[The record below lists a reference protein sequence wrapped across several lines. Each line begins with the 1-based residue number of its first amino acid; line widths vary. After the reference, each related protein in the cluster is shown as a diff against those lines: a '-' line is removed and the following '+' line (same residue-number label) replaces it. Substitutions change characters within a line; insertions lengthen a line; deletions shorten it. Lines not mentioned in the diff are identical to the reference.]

1 MNTTQSHI
9 NSTETMAEGESALK
23 ILFSLSLDLLCTFGQ
38 NGYFQQINP
47 AWEKVLGWTCSQLR
61 SRPWIEWIYR
71 EDREFTLN
79 ALRDCGHGKLV
90 EYRNRI
96 YHKDGSLRWLAWRIS
111 QDEQGL
117 IYGVAKN
124 ITSIKELESGLDD
137 GNSTGCYEG
146 SKGSENLNPDDQN
159 LKSYFALLTAWLYR
173 YKAVS
178 QISGQLLYEWNTQ
191 TNELIWGHNIEQV
204 LGYYP
209 GEIAN
214 TGQGWDQ
221 LIYPDDLERY
231 RHIIE
236 RVIVTKEPIDLEYR
250 MRKKDGTYITV
261 ENKGQFYLDS
271 AGNLNRLV
279 GLIVDI
285 TKRKQAEEALR
296 LSEKRFRLAVD
307 NFPGTFMIYDA
318 QRRLQFINQQGV
330 KLTGVSDSP
339 LLGHTDEEIY
349 PRVFKDIYVKLLQ
362 KAVET
367 RTPQVE
373 ELTLTLPEVGE
384 LTVLATYIPLLD
396 EQGNIY
402 QVIGIIQDTTQRKQ
416 AEVELRQAYQ
426 QLRLNTAA
434 ALDEKDAQFR
444 RVFDE
449 APIGMSLSDLDYQF
463 IQVNRALYEMLGY
476 TKSEL
481 MALNGLAITHPEDLE
496 QAQPYIRQ
504 VIQGEIDSFKLE
516 IRYRKKN
523 QDTLW
528 GNLTMMAMRDQ
539 AGEILCILSMV
550 EDITERKQA
559 EEALRH
565 SEERF
570 RAIIED
576 QTELICRLKL
586 DGTLTFVNDAYCRY
600 FGKDRS
606 ELVGKVFLPKMP
618 PEDEDIVTRNFRSLS
633 VDNPINTYEHRVLL
647 DSGEIRWQQWSD
659 RAMFDEH
666 GNFLEC
672 QAVGRDITELKQAEA
687 DIRKA
692 LVKEKELSQLR
703 SGFVSLVS
711 HEFRTPLTTIQ
722 SSAQMLQRY
731 EDKLSPE
738 KKLKHHDK
746 IQHAVLR
753 MTQLLDDVLT
763 IGKADAGKLKFEP
776 ASMDLVALC
785 QDILENIKINL
796 GYKHNLIFIT
806 HGCCQDALI
815 DERLLSHVVN
825 NLLLNAIKYSPE
837 GGTIKFE
844 LNCDS
849 STAVIQ
855 VQDQGI
861 GIPKK
866 DQEKLFESFER
877 ASNVGSIPGTGLG
890 LAIVKK
896 CLDLHEGTIAV
907 NSEVGV
913 GTTFT
918 VTLPLH
924 LATDQNRE

>member
-9 NSTETMAEGESALK
+9 KSTETMAEAESAIK

-38 NGYFQQINP
+38 NGYFQQLNP
-47 AWEKVLGWTCSQLR
+47 AWEKVLGWTCSELR
-61 SRPWIEWIYR
+61 SRPWIEWIYP
-71 EDREFTLN
+71 EDRAFTLN
-79 ALRDCGHGKLV
+79 ALRDCGQGKLV
-90 EYRNRI
+90 EYRSRF
-96 YHKDGSLRWLAWRIS
+96 YHKDRSLRWLAWRIS

-117 IYGVAKN
+117 IYAVVKD
-124 ITSIKELESGLDD
+124 ITSIKQLESGFDY
-137 GNSTGCYEG
+137 GNSTGSYKG
-146 SKGSENLNPDDQN
+146 SKGFENLNLDQQN
-159 LKSYFALLTAWLYR
+159 FKSDFALLREWVYR
-173 YKAVS
+173 YEAVS
-178 QISGQLLYEWNTQ
+178 QISGHLLYEWNTQ
-191 TNELIWGHNIEQV
+191 TNDLIWGHNIEQV

-209 GEIAN
+209 GELTN
-214 TGQGWDQ
+214 TGQGWDE

-231 RHIIE
+231 RHTIE
-236 RVIVTKEPIDLEYR
+236 RVIFTKEPFDIEYR
-250 MRKKDGTYITV
+250 IRKKDGRYITV

-271 AGNLNRLV
+271 SGNFNRLL

-285 TKRKQAEEALR
+285 TERKQAEEALR

-307 NFPGTFMIYDA
+307 NYPGTFMIYDA

-330 KLTGVSDSP
+330 RLTGVADSP

-349 PRVFKDIYVKLLQ
+349 PPVFKDIYVKLLQ

-367 RTPQVE
+367 RMPQVE

-426 QLRLNTAA
+426 QLRLNTEA
-434 ALDEKDAQFR
+434 ALDQKEAKFR

-463 IQVNRALYEMLGY
+463 IQVNRAFYEMLGY

-481 MALNGLAITHPEDLE
+481 MTLNGLTITHPEDLE
-496 QAQPYIRQ
+496 KAKPYIRQ

-516 IRYRKKN
+516 IRYLKKN
-523 QDTLW
+523 QHTLW
-528 GNLTMMAMRDQ
+528 GNLTMMAMRDK

-559 EEALRH
+559 EEAVRH

-600 FGKDRS
+600 FDKDRS
-606 ELVGKVFLPKMP
+606 QLVGKVFLPKMP

-633 VDNPINTYEHRVLL
+633 VENPINTYEHRVLL

-659 RAMFDEH
+659 RAMFDEN
-666 GNFLEC
+666 GQFIEC

-687 DIRKA
+687 DILNA
-692 LVKEKELSQLR
+692 LAKEKELGQLR

-731 EDKLSPE
+731 EEKLSPE

-776 ASMDLVALC
+776 EPIDLVALC

-796 GYKHNLIFIT
+796 GSKHNVMFIS
-806 HGCCQDALI
+806 HGSCQDALI

-844 LNCDS
+844 LNCNS
-849 STAVIQ
+849 SAAVIQ
-855 VQDQGI
+855 VQDHGI
-861 GIPKK
+861 GIPIK

-896 CLDLHEGTIAV
+896 CLDLHDAKIVV

-924 LATDQNRE
+924 FATNQNN

>member
-1 MNTTQSHI
+1 
-9 NSTETMAEGESALK
+9 
-23 ILFSLSLDLLCTFGQ
+23 
-38 NGYFQQINP
+38 
-47 AWEKVLGWTCSQLR
+47 
-61 SRPWIEWIYR
+61 
-71 EDREFTLN
+71 
-79 ALRDCGHGKLV
+79 
-90 EYRNRI
+90 
-96 YHKDGSLRWLAWRIS
+96 
-111 QDEQGL
+111 
-117 IYGVAKN
+117 
-124 ITSIKELESGLDD
+124 
-137 GNSTGCYEG
+137 
-146 SKGSENLNPDDQN
+146 
-159 LKSYFALLTAWLYR
+159 
-173 YKAVS
+173 
-178 QISGQLLYEWNTQ
+178 
-191 TNELIWGHNIEQV
+191 
-204 LGYYP
+204 
-209 GEIAN
+209 
-214 TGQGWDQ
+214 
-221 LIYPDDLERY
+221 
-231 RHIIE
+231 
-236 RVIVTKEPIDLEYR
+236 
-250 MRKKDGTYITV
+250 
-261 ENKGQFYLDS
+261 
-271 AGNLNRLV
+271 
-279 GLIVDI
+279 
-285 TKRKQAEEALR
+285 
-296 LSEKRFRLAVD
+296 
-307 NFPGTFMIYDA
+307 
-318 QRRLQFINQQGV
+318 
-330 KLTGVSDSP
+330 
-339 LLGHTDEEIY
+339 
-349 PRVFKDIYVKLLQ
+349 
-362 KAVET
+362 
-367 RTPQVE
+367 
-373 ELTLTLPEVGE
+373 TLPEVGE

-426 QLRLNTAA
+426 QLRLNTEA
-434 ALDEKDAQFR
+434 ALDQKEAKFR

-463 IQVNRALYEMLGY
+463 IQVNRAFSEMLGY

-481 MALNGLAITHPEDLE
+481 MTLNGLTITHPEDLE
-496 QAQPYIRQ
+496 KAKPYIRQ

-528 GNLTMMAMRDQ
+528 GNLTMMAMRNQ

-559 EEALRH
+559 EEAVRH

-600 FGKDRS
+600 FDKDRS

-633 VDNPINTYEHRVLL
+633 VENPINTYEHRVLL

-659 RAMFDEH
+659 RAMFDEN
-666 GNFLEC
+666 GQFIEC

-687 DIRKA
+687 DILNA
-692 LVKEKELSQLR
+692 LAKEKELSQLR

-731 EDKLSPE
+731 EQKLSPE
-738 KKLKHHDK
+738 KKQKHHDK

-776 ASMDLVALC
+776 EPIDLVAWC

-796 GYKHNLIFIT
+796 GSKHNLMFIS
-806 HGCCQDALI
+806 HGSCQDALI

-844 LNCDS
+844 LNCNS

-861 GIPKK
+861 GIPTK

-896 CLDLHEGTIAV
+896 CLDLHEAKIAV

-924 LATDQNRE
+924 FATNQNN